1 VKQKILI
8 SKQILLEV
16 SKIIREELILR
27 SGCRI
32 YPSNSHT
39 LVFCFLLNYA
49 KARIYGNGNEATE
62 YKAKEYLIKILP
74 YLPLR
79 VRYRFEK
86 NPQLSRLL
94 VRSRAF
100 AESGSRLLETT
111 VTLLYK

>member
-1 VKQKILI
+1 MLG
-8 SKQILLEV
+8 V

-32 YPSNSHT
+32 YPSNSRT

-49 KARIYGNGNEATE
+49 KSRLHGNGNEATE
-62 YKAKEYLIKILP
+62 YKAKEYLIKVLP
-74 YLPLR
+74 YLALR

-86 NPQLSRLL
+86 NSQLSRLL

-100 AESGSRLLETT
+100 AESGSRLMETT
-111 VTLLYK
+111 GTLQVNK